1 MTLFSTD
8 GVRHRDSEDEFHITT
23 FFRVRFAKGVSL
35 LSTSEFLLWS
45 YSNKTFR
52 TKAFFIGITFGGS
65 IWTRGILFHRLFCYS
80 LYWCSRTALVVVF
93 LYGGNIPFV
102 VSLCFASQRTPT
114 ACPCCAGSISTIGLA
129 PFCFKSAGLALIWA
143 SAVLLWFLA
152 LLYRKMHSLSIRRVH
167 NKSDILLHQ
176 KSKFLGYMNFV
187 FPVHCSTS
195 PGKGSAPQIV
205 QGHRRHCSGILNR
218 YHRRACSYI
227 NLICPLYNPWIIMSI
242 SPHPKARKWYRWL
255 RISKEIVQ
263 IA

>member
-1 MTLFSTD
+1 MTLFLTV
-8 GVRHRDSEDEFHITT
+8 GVRDTNHRDEFHITT

-35 LSTSEFLLWS
+35 LSTLEFLLWS

-65 IWTRGILFHRLFCYS
+65 IWTRGVLFHRLFCYS

-129 PFCFKSAGLALIWA
+129 PFCFKSAGLALVWA

-152 LLYRKMHSLSIRRVH
+152 LLYTTKAELSIRRVH
-167 NKSDILLHQ
+167 NKWDVFLHQ
-176 KSKFLGYMNFV
+176 KSKKLGYINCTKMFGPFV
-187 FPVHCSTS
+187 DDLW
-195 PGKGSAPQIV
+195 K
-205 QGHRRHCSGILNR
+205 
-218 YHRRACSYI
+218 
-227 NLICPLYNPWIIMSI
+227 
-242 SPHPKARKWYRWL
+242 KARNRRRTLMCSENLCYHSRQWMVVAQRSQTKVPSSGFFFCFGAVNVFHNR
-255 RISKEIVQ
+255 
-263 IA
+263 